1 MPKFETIGVISDV
14 HANYVALEAALEE
27 MARRNVDAIF
37 FLGDYIT
44 DGPEPGKTLELV
56 REAMRRWPAALIR
69 GNREQ
74 YLIDHQNNPDEIW
87 HSGST
92 DGALLYTYERLT
104 DEDLCWF
111 RQMPISRSFASV
123 SLCHGSPRLVKEL
136 MNVDGT
142 NSQSGEVTE
151 YYLRTMRVPLLLS
164 GHTHRAGMSEL
175 RVEKED
181 SPYGVAYTKR
191 IVNPGSVG
199 LPHNHS
205 SRASCAVLHKD
216 GSLPGGIFLW
226 EPELFE
232 FEYDVDRIVRAY
244 RESELMEMAPL
255 WSAANIR
262 FLQTGHNYIIKF
274 IRRAMELYQD
284 DSLEASLAA
293 GYGNYQGKE
302 PPKMPLFS
310 DIPAEI
316 MERAAKDVGII

>member
-1 MPKFETIGVISDV
+1 MLDFEKIGVISDV
-14 HANYVALEAALEE
+14 HANYAALEAALEE
-27 MARRNVDAIF
+27 MASRKADAIF
-37 FLGDYIT
+37 FLGDFIT
-44 DGPEPGKTLELV
+44 DGPDPQKTLRLV
-56 REAMRRWPAALIR
+56 REAMDRWPTWLIR

-74 YLIDHQNNPDEIW
+74 YLIDHQTHPEEKW
-87 HSGST
+87 TSGTT
-92 DGALLYTYERLT
+92 DGALLYTYERISE
-104 DEDLCWF
+104 EDICWF
-111 RQMPISRSFASV
+111 RQMPISLSFSSL
-123 SLCHGSPRLVKEL
+123 SLCHGTPRLVKEL

-142 NSQSGEVTE
+142 NSASGEITN
-151 YYLRTMRVPLLLS
+151 YYLQTMSVPLLLS
-164 GHTHRAGMSEL
+164 GHTHRAGMTE
-175 RVEKED
+175 RYVPKEE
-181 SPYGVAYTKR
+181 SPYGEAYVKR

-205 SRASCAVLHKD
+205 PRASAAMLRK
-216 GSLPGGIFLW
+216 GSRLPSGMQLW

-232 FEYDVDRIVRAY
+232 FDYDVERIVKAY

-274 IRRAMELYQD
+274 IRRAMELCQD

-293 GYGNYQGKE
+293 GYVRGGQKE

-316 MERAAKDVGII
+316 MERAARDVGII

>member
-1 MPKFETIGVISDV
+1 MLDFETIGVISDV

-27 MARRNVDAIF
+27 MASRKADAIF

-44 DGPEPGKTLELV
+44 DGPEPQKTLALV
-56 REAMRRWPAALIR
+56 REAMRRWPAKLIR

-74 YLIDHQNNPDEIW
+74 YLIDHQDHPEEKW
-87 HSGST
+87 TSGTT
-92 DGALLYTYERLT
+92 DGALLYTYERIT
-104 DEDLCWF
+104 EEDLVWF
-111 RQMPISRSFASV
+111 RSMPISLSLPSV
-123 SLCHGSPRLVKEL
+123 SLCHGTPRLVKEL

-142 NSQSGEVTE
+142 NSESGAVTDH
-151 YYLRTMRVPLLLS
+151 YLKTMTVPLLLS
-164 GHTHRAGMSEL
+164 GHTHRAGMTERFISKAE
-175 RVEKED
+175 
-181 SPYGVAYTKR
+181 SPYGQAYTKR
-191 IVNPGSVG
+191 IVNPGSIG

-205 SRASCAVLHKD
+205 SRGSCALLHR
-216 GSLPGGIFLW
+216 GAALPGGIQLW

-284 DSLEASLAA
+284 DALEASLAA
-293 GYGNYQGKE
+293 GYVADGSQE

-310 DIPAEI
+310 EIPREI
-316 MERAAKDVGII
+316 MRQAARDVGII